1 MVHMIALSTERYV
14 YKPETSTFQP
24 QPPPT
29 PISRAMRKES
39 PYIISLACTLTV
51 KKTGLIYVCCVE
63 HKLYWHL
70 SFIAKAEH
78 SDVKA
83 VSQSSYANVLEVFFF
98 FFFRKHSLGSVLHNY

>member
-51 KKTGLIYVCCVE
+51 KKDRADLCLLRGTQAL
-63 HKLYWHL
+63 LA
-70 SFIAKAEH
+70 S
-78 SDVKA
+78 
-83 VSQSSYANVLEVFFF
+83 VFHC
-98 FFFRKHSLGSVLHNY
+98 KS

>member
-51 KKTGLIYVCCVE
+51 KKTGLIYVCCME

-98 FFFRKHSLGSVLHNY
+98 FFFPKTQSR